1 MIQRKSQLIFSVIFL
16 WWKKKTK
23 IANIFEGLSE
33 WTHRDKNAKTPNIHG
48 EGETIHR
55 PNMALKHVFFIVSW
69 NGINAIIVDMHQV
82 CCRRAQTHDSQLQA
96 EWNKMT
102 ANDKSQRRPFLKLRL
117 LCPHLSSTDSN
128 SSMISHFIHA
138 ITTDIFFF
146 FSLPFCFCLA
156 QCLLFFYRPLKMFIL

>member
-1 MIQRKSQLIFSVIFL
+1 MNELIATRMQRLQIFM
-16 WWKKKTK
+16 
-23 IANIFEGLSE
+23 
-33 WTHRDKNAKTPNIHG
+33 AKGRQFIVQIWHWN
-48 EGETIHR
+48 
-55 PNMALKHVFFIVSW
+55 VFFFVPW

-82 CCRRAQTHDSQLQA
+82 CCKRAQADDSQLQA

-117 LCPHLSSTDSN
+117 LCPHPSSNDSN

-146 FSLPFCFCLA
+146 FSLPFRSCLA
-156 QCLLFFYRPLKMFIL
+156 QCLLFSIVHWKCLFYNGACYRWFIVVVD